1 MLDHFRFLPHIE
13 AGLISGKFKQ
23 VLHHGIPV
31 GQVRDASTGYF
42 VPQGMAV
49 GASLKPLIPQPNLAP
64 FSQAF
69 GILQASTAVIGVGVA
84 ANVAISAVSLHQ
96 IFKLREDVKLMRS
109 EIKDVRSE
117 MKDGFLDLKTI
128 LKDQGQEI
136 IDHIDLVAEDVEF
149 LNHRTIL
156 SRAYAQFSQGTQR
169 LQKALIIQ
177 DPAGRNA
184 EIQSARNMMAE
195 ALKDYEN
202 ADLMRDI
209 NAAGYIRRREC
220 VWAIRQ
226 AIAYSFQLQGEYA
239 TSHHDLETLETR
251 IRQDSRQA
259 VSLVNSEAELD
270 FLFPEITHIY
280 NHDLTALNLW
290 KSQLSWLQEL
300 PAAEVQQLSAA
311 GLAPLALPES
321 QLAELVEVP
330 VAQTQY
336 DSFKAKSHYTALKDQ
351 LRLFVEPDLREE
363 YALIINQQAQTQ
375 KLQALTPEN
384 LSQASDF
391 TIANLYNYFQPK
403 ELVTV

>member
-13 AGLISGKFKQ
+13 AGLISEQFKQ

-64 FSQAF
+64 LSQAF

-109 EIKDVRSE
+109 E
-117 MKDGFLDLKTI
+117 MKDGFADLKTI
-128 LKDQGQEI
+128 LQDQGQEI
-136 IDHIDLVAEDVEF
+136 IAHIDLVAGDVEF
-149 LNHRTIL
+149 RAHRTIL
-156 SRAYAQFSQGTQR
+156 SRAYARFSQGTQR
-169 LQKALIIQ
+169 LQKALTIQ
-177 DPAGRNA
+177 DPTGRNA
-184 EIQSARNMMAE
+184 EIQSARDMMAE

-202 ADLMRDI
+202 ADLMQNI

-226 AIAYSFQLQGEYA
+226 AIAYSFQLQGEHA
-239 TSHHDLETLETR
+239 TSCHDLETLETI

-259 VSLVNSEAELD
+259 VSSIKSEAELD
-270 FLFPEITHIY
+270 FLFPEIVHIHT
-280 NHDLTALNLW
+280 HDLTALHLW

-311 GLAPLALPES
+311 GLTPLALPES
-321 QLAELVEVP
+321 QLGELVEVP
-330 VAQTQY
+330 LAQTQY

-363 YALIINQQAQTQ
+363 YAVIINQQAQTQ
-375 KLQALTPEN
+375 KLQALTLEN

-391 TIANLYNYFQPK
+391 TIANLHHYFQPK

>member
-1 MLDHFRFLPHIE
+1 MLPSFTFSPEIQKGIIDGTYEILKCKD
-13 AGLISGKFKQ
+13 GTW
-23 VLHHGIPV
+23 HGIAINPVTKRFVAQAKTMMLEGGEKFSPIALLPNV
-31 GQVRDASTGYF
+31 GQLS
-42 VPQGMAV
+42 QAV
-49 GASLKPLIPQPNLAP
+49 GL
-64 FSQAF
+64 
-69 GILQASTAVIGVGVA
+69 LQATTAVIGVGVA
-84 ANVAISAVSLHQ
+84 ANIAISAVSLYQ
-96 IFKLREDVKLMRS
+96 IFKLREDVKVM
-109 EIKDVRSE
+109 RSE
-117 MKDGFLDLKTI
+117 MKDGFFDLTTI

-136 IDHIDLVAEDVEF
+136 LDHINLVAEDVEF
-149 LNHRTIL
+149 RAHRTIL

-226 AIAYSFQLQGEYA
+226 AIAYSFQLQGEHA
-239 TSHHDLETLETR
+239 TSYHDLETLETL

-270 FLFPEITHIY
+270 FLFPEITHIHT
-280 NHDLTALNLW
+280 HDLTALNLW

-300 PAAEVQQLSAA
+300 PTAEVQQLSAA
-311 GLAPLALPES
+311 GLTPLALPES
-321 QLAELVEVP
+321 QLGELVEVP
-330 VAQTQY
+330 FAQTQY
-336 DSFKAKSHYTALKDQ
+336 DSFKAKSHYTSLKDQ

-363 YALIINQQAQTQ
+363 YAIFINQQAQTQ
-375 KLQALTPEN
+375 KLQALTLEN

>member
-1 MLDHFRFLPHIE
+1 MSPSFTFSPEIQKGIIDGTYEILKCKDGTWHGIAINPVTKRFVAQAKTMMLDGGEKFSPIALLPN
-13 AGLISGKFKQ
+13 
-23 VLHHGIPV
+23 V
-31 GQVRDASTGYF
+31 GQLS
-42 VPQGMAV
+42 QAV
-49 GASLKPLIPQPNLAP
+49 GL
-64 FSQAF
+64 
-69 GILQASTAVIGVGVA
+69 LQASTAVIGVGVA

-96 IFKLREDVKLMRS
+96 IFKLRGDVKAM
-109 EIKDVRSE
+109 RSE

-136 IDHIDLVAEDVEF
+136 IEHIDRVADTVEF
-149 LNHRTIL
+149 RAHRTIL

-169 LQKALIIQ
+169 LQTALSIQ
-177 DPAGRNA
+177 EPARRDA

-202 ADLMRDI
+202 ADLMQDI

-226 AIAYSFQLQGEYA
+226 AIAYSFQLQGEHA
-239 TSHHDLETLETR
+239 TSYHDLEALETI

-259 VSLVNSEAELD
+259 VSSINSEAELD
-270 FLFPEITHIY
+270 FLFPEIVHIH

-290 KSQLSWLQEL
+290 KSQLSWLQDL

-311 GLAPLALPES
+311 GLTPLALPES
-321 QLAELVEVP
+321 QLGELVQVP
-330 VAQTQY
+330 IAQTQY

-351 LRLFVEPDLREE
+351 LRLLVEPDLREE
-363 YALIINQQAQTQ
+363 YSVSITQQAQTQ

-391 TIANLYNYFQPK
+391 TIANLYNYFQPQD
-403 ELVTV
+403 LATV

>member
-1 MLDHFRFLPHIE
+1 MLPSFTFSPEIQKGIIDGTYEILKCKD
-13 AGLISGKFKQ
+13 GTW
-23 VLHHGIPV
+23 HGIAINPVTKRFVAQAKTMMLEGGEKFSPIALLPNV
-31 GQVRDASTGYF
+31 GQLS
-42 VPQGMAV
+42 QAV
-49 GASLKPLIPQPNLAP
+49 GL
-64 FSQAF
+64 
-69 GILQASTAVIGVGVA
+69 LQATTAVIGVGVA
-84 ANVAISAVSLHQ
+84 ANIAISAVSLYQ
-96 IFKLREDVKLMRS
+96 IFKLREDVKV
-109 EIKDVRSE
+109 IRSE

-136 IDHIDLVAEDVEF
+136 LDHINLVAEDVEF
-149 LNHRTIL
+149 RAHRTIL

-226 AIAYSFQLQGEYA
+226 AIAYSFQLQGEHA
-239 TSHHDLETLETR
+239 TSCHDLETLETI

-259 VSLVNSEAELD
+259 VSSIKSEAELD
-270 FLFPEITHIY
+270 FLFPEIVHIHT
-280 NHDLTALNLW
+280 HDLTALNLW

-311 GLAPLALPES
+311 GLTPLALPES
-321 QLAELVEVP
+321 QLGELIEVP
-330 VAQTQY
+330 LAQTQY

-363 YALIINQQAQTQ
+363 YIININQQAQTQ

-391 TIANLYNYFQPK
+391 TIANLHHYFQPK